1 MQDIVSQKLKG
12 ENQVPTCVTTN
23 AEGKLKLKVKES
35 NIEYKLN
42 ITGITD
48 ISKVHKHEGMSGEN
62 GKPVVDLLS
71 NGNK

>member
-1 MQDIVSQKLKG
+1 M
-12 ENQVPTCVTTN
+12 N
-23 AEGKLKLKVKES
+23 AEGKVKLKVKES
-35 NIEYKLN
+35 NIKYKLN

-48 ISKVHKHEGMSGEN
+48 ISMVHIHEGKSGEN